1 MIVVVSGNLR
11 RYTSFEQEVQLEATS
26 LRAALEAL
34 VARHPGLRPVL
45 YDGDGKLRSVHR
57 LFLNGELLDSGSG
70 SDDRPLAPNDELGI
84 LTAIAGG

>member
-1 MIVVVSGNLR
+1 VIVVVSGNLR
-11 RYTSFEQEVQLEATS
+11 RYTSFEEEVKLDATS
-26 LRAALEAL
+26 LRAALDAL

-57 LFLNGELLDSGSG
+57 LFLNGEVLDVGL
-70 SDDRPLAPNDELGI
+70 DDRPLAPTDELGI

>member
-11 RYTSFEQEVQLEATS
+11 RYTSFEQEVEVEASS
-26 LRAALEAL
+26 LRGALDAL
-34 VARHPGLRPVL
+34 LVRYPGLRPVL

-57 LFLNGELLDSGSG
+57 LFVNGELLDAG
-70 SDDRPLAPNDELGI
+70 DDHDRALAPSDELGI

>member
-11 RYTSFEQEVQLEATS
+11 RYTAFEQEVQLEATS

-34 VARHPGLRPVL
+34 VARYPGLGPVL

-57 LFLNGELLDSGSG
+57 LFLNGEVLDVGD
-70 SDDRPLAPNDELGI
+70 DDRSLAPTDELGI

>member
-11 RYTSFEQEVQLEATS
+11 RYTSFEQEVRLDATS
-26 LRAALEAL
+26 LEGALEAL
-34 VARHPGLRPVL
+34 VARYPGLRPVL

-57 LFLNGELLDSGSG
+57 LFLNGELLDVGHG
-70 SDDRPLAPNDELGI
+70 DRALAPTDELGI

>member
-11 RYTSFEQEVQLEATS
+11 RYTSFEQEVQIDATS
-26 LRAALEAL
+26 PRAALDAL
-34 VARHPGLRPVL
+34 VARHPALRPVL

-57 LFLNGELLDSGSG
+57 LFLNGEVLDVG
-70 SDDRPLAPNDELGI
+70 DEERTLAPTDELGI

>member
-11 RYTSFEQEVQLEATS
+11 RYTAFEQEVQVDATS
-26 LRAALEAL
+26 LGGALDAL
-34 VARHPGLRPVL
+34 VARYPGLRPVL

-57 LFLNGELLDSGSG
+57 LFLNGELLDVGTH
-70 SDDRPLAPNDELGI
+70 DRALAPTDELGI

>member
-11 RYTSFEQEVQLEATS
+11 RYTSFEQEVQLDATS
-26 LRAALEAL
+26 LRGALAAL
-34 VARHPGLRPVL
+34 VARYPGLVPVL

-57 LFLNGELLDSGSG
+57 LFLNGEVLDVG
-70 SDDRPLAPNDELGI
+70 DDERTLAPTDELGI